1 MATQTPN
8 IPFPS
13 SQTEETPTREQIAVV
28 RVIYRLWRVD
38 TAARSFPYDMKD
50 ELSLMRARWSIG
62 LVQEL
67 VCVCVTPLQI
77 ISAHP
82 LHGSS
87 KAFAT
92 PWAMRVLWAI

>member
-28 RVIYRLWRVD
+28 RVTYRLWRVD
-38 TAARSFPYDMKD
+38 TAARAFPYDMED
-50 ELSLMRARWSIG
+50 EVLLMRARWSIG

-67 VCVCVTPLQI
+67 VCPPHLRMVSICSPLNR
-77 ISAHP
+77 
-82 LHGSS
+82 
-87 KAFAT
+87 F
-92 PWAMRVLWAI
+92 